1 MIHDQFV
8 LVEADQKK
16 KTQKTK
22 KTKSLFFVRFIM
34 NCILKE
40 LGFNLASGTP
50 TYTHSSLSIEKFL
63 QNQKSDS
70 NIFNITTK
78 LNVNCLIYIEYL
90 NVIKRTTYEL
100 NLAPKI
106 CHF

>member
-1 MIHDQFV
+1 
-8 LVEADQKK
+8 
-16 KTQKTK
+16 
-22 KTKSLFFVRFIM
+22 M